1 MNNFLCLQDLA
12 NFFNQQIKRGSSTL
26 DPATLNWE
34 FENVCT
40 DSRALQPGDLFI
52 PLRGERFDGHNFLE
66 AAVAVGVAGALV
78 ATGWHGDLPDQ
89 LAYLPVIDTTEA
101 YQKIA
106 LLWRRRLQIPVIAVT
121 GSAGKTT
128 TRELIKACVQQLGA
142 VEASIGNEN
151 NDIGV
156 PRTILRARPP
166 LGALVL
172 EMGMRGLGEI
182 ERLSRCAEPSV
193 AVITNIGTAHIGR
206 LGSRE
211 AIAQAKCEITAAL
224 NPAGLLVIPA
234 GDQLLEMALSKVW
247 QGRVM
252 RVALSNDNLSE
263 NTPCPD
269 LIAELN
275 AEATKMQLKH
285 QSITLDLPLSGNH
298 NARNLLLA
306 LAVANELSIDFNSL
320 TNLDVILPEGRAKT
334 IKLEGRLSGVTVHD
348 ETYNASPEAVLAS
361 LDLLSQQPGRRFAL
375 LGTML
380 ELGEQSEILHKQIG
394 MKAAALGIDGLIVLA
409 DALESKAL
417 MEGAKDIKLIY
428 SVNSVDEAAKK
439 LHSLLKSGDYL
450 LLKASRA
457 VALEKII
464 PLLQD

>member
-1 MNNFLCLQDLA
+1 
-12 NFFNQQIKRGSSTL
+12 
-26 DPATLNWE
+26 
-34 FENVCT
+34 
-40 DSRALQPGDLFI
+40 
-52 PLRGERFDGHNFLE
+52 
-66 AAVAVGVAGALV
+66 
-78 ATGWHGDLPDQ
+78 
-89 LAYLPVIDTTEA
+89 
-101 YQKIA
+101 
-106 LLWRRRLQIPVIAVT
+106 
-121 GSAGKTT
+121 
-128 TRELIKACVQQLGA
+128 
-142 VEASIGNEN
+142 
-151 NDIGV
+151 
-156 PRTILRARPP
+156 
-166 LGALVL
+166 
-172 EMGMRGLGEI
+172 
-182 ERLSRCAEPSV
+182 
-193 AVITNIGTAHIGR
+193 
-206 LGSRE
+206 
-211 AIAQAKCEITAAL
+211 
-224 NPAGLLVIPA
+224 
-234 GDQLLEMALSKVW
+234 MALSKVW

-380 ELGEQSEILHKQIG
+380 ELGDQSEFLHKQIG